1 MVAHQ
6 QYVSAQYFALENMF
20 SQEEVI
26 LSGLSGAPMMIRGRV
41 SQDIL
46 RVILCSA
53 DPTNPTNP
61 ANQLHILLT
70 LIPGQNAQV
79 YLYCCIIL
87 SSAKEDQNCQL
98 CQVILCI

>member
-1 MVAHQ
+1 MSFQICLLIKIVDDTGVVNVVAHQ
-6 QYVSAQYFALENMF
+6 QCVSTILSLENMF

-53 DPTNPTNP
+53 DPTKPT
-61 ANQLHILLT
+61 AFST
-70 LIPGQNAQV
+70 D
-79 YLYCCIIL
+79 IIL
-87 SSAKEDQNCQL
+87 I
-98 CQVILCI
+98 V

>member
-53 DPTNPTNP
+53 DPTKP
-61 ANQLHILLT
+61 ANQPHILLT